1 GQYLFVFY
9 HRAVGCCGTTATW
22 GALEEAKQKLR
33 EFYFEQLLLR
43 PKPENRT
50 QKGWQNILESARL
63 SLEPKLDRL
72 SRIEDV
78 FALAEKC
85 LNKNQSILEDFRFIA
100 TDNVFCEAV
109 EWSAQENFVHATEEG
124 KTFERDLEI
133 LSRLDEGKNSRSGVF
148 EQSLEPQSEPLD
160 LIETSEPT
168 PKRLKFEILEALGN
182 MVMQGQEQNRS
193 FMGLFQSMSIEQQR
207 QSEELKEAV
216 THLGSRKE
224 APTGWTKFIPRPDPF
239 KPKDREEELTQWQ
252 DWSWSFKQWIL
263 AISPEMYT
271 AIEEV
276 EQDLSSPCEEATM
289 TDDAILQ
296 GKQLY
301 AILTSMLRERPL
313 QILKSVTGANGF
325 ETWRVL
331 NNVLAPT
338 NKTRALAL
346 LGAIS
351 QFPAMNQGN
360 LLEQVL
366 RLEDLFRKYE
376 QASGKPVPNE
386 MQSAILLRVLPQ
398 QVRSHL
404 TITIGDDSTYESM
417 RDMIL
422 RWERST
428 QKWSSQIV
436 TGGAPQKPSYDD
448 PNGPSPMDVDRVKGW
463 PKGKGRWGKGAGKG
477 SGKDGGKYGGK
488 NGKGK
493 GGKGGYESR
502 PGKGKGY
509 EKGGKGKQSSWS
521 RNDWSKG
528 GKDRGKKGG
537 KGKERLS
544 HDACRICGKSGHWGN
559 ECWMKDKVRNINQN
573 DTSSASGNS
582 SSASSSNS
590 STGTASVKRVF
601 DLADSDR
608 LDVPMTTGCL

>member
-1 GQYLFVFY
+1 MASPQGQP
-9 HRAVGCCGTTATW
+9 
-22 GALEEAKQKLR
+22 Q
-33 EFYFEQLLLR
+33 
-43 PKPENRT
+43 PS
-50 QKGWQNILESARL
+50 SA
-63 SLEPKLDRL
+63 PNP
-72 SRIEDV
+72 
-78 FALAEKC
+78 FA
-85 LNKNQSILEDFRFIA
+85 QSQP
-100 TDNVFCEAV
+100 T
-109 EWSAQENFVHATEEG
+109 S
-124 KTFERDLEI
+124 
-133 LSRLDEGKNSRSGVF
+133 
-148 EQSLEPQSEPLD
+148 PQSATASVPQ
-160 LIETSEPT
+160 
-168 PKRLKFEILEALGN
+168 ILEALGN

-463 PKGKGRWGKGAGKG
+463 PKGKGKWGKGAGKG

-509 EKGGKGKQSSWS
+509 EKGGKGKQSSWG

-608 LDVPMTTGCL
+608 LDVPMTTVYEMDSEGSESYVSDNESWWCRVIEHSMVDGEDELEVIDFAWETYSVMDMSLDDALLGDEEWVAHAEVRGISSRSDEGYNALSEGLPQEVVLDSGADLSVMPRAWLEANLGDRVRVHQSEWSTPKGKR